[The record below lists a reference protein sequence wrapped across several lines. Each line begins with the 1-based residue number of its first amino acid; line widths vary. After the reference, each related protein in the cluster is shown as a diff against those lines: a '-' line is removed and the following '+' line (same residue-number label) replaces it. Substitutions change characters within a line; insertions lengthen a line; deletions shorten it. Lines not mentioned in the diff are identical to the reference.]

1 MTDQSTEKIIEAVE
15 TYGIPLM
22 KFYLIASVIGVLVA
36 AAVSVA
42 VVIYIIRTYSKIKAR
57 ERKRCGG
64 CEHLNHGDLYSTNPP
79 QYKCEKYGC
88 LVRIT
93 DKCKGGKR

>member
-1 MTDQSTEKIIEAVE
+1 MTDQSTEKIIEAIE

-42 VVIYIIRTYSKIKAR
+42 IVIYIIRTY
-57 ERKRCGG
+57 RKM
-64 CEHLNHGDLYSTNPP
+64 E
-79 QYKCEKYGC
+79 
-88 LVRIT
+88 
-93 DKCKGGKR
+93 DKKH

>member
-1 MTDQSTEKIIEAVE
+1 MTDQSTEKIIQAIE

-22 KFYLIASVIGVLVA
+22 KFYLIASLVGVLIT
-36 AAVSVA
+36 AAVCVTA
-42 VVIYIIRTYSKIKAR
+42 VIHIIRTYSKLKDSA
-57 ERKRCGG
+57 KKTCAG
-64 CEHLNHGDLYSTNPP
+64 CEHLNRGELYPTNPP

-93 DKCKGGKR
+93 DKCKKE

>member
-1 MTDQSTEKIIEAVE
+1 MTDQSTEKIIQAIE

-22 KFYLIASVIGVLVA
+22 KFYLIASLVGVLIT
-36 AAVSVA
+36 AAVSVIA
-42 VVIYIIRTYSKIKAR
+42 VIHIIRTYSKLKDSA
-57 ERKRCGG
+57 KKTCAG
-64 CEHLNHGDLYSTNPP
+64 CEHLNRGELYTTNPP

-93 DKCKGGKR
+93 DKCKKE

>member
-1 MTDQSTEKIIEAVE
+1 MTDQSTEKIIQAIE

-22 KFYLIASVIGVLVA
+22 KFYLIASVIGVLVTF
-36 AAVSVA
+36 AVSIIGVMH
-42 VVIYIIRTYSKIKAR
+42 IIRTYRKMQDR
-57 ERKRCGG
+57 GRKRCGG

-93 DKCKGGKR
+93 DKCKKE

>member
-1 MTDQSTEKIIEAVE
+1 MTDQSTEKIIQAIE

-22 KFYLIASVIGVLVA
+22 KFYLIASLVGILIT
-36 AAVSVA
+36 AAVSII
-42 VVIYIIRTYSKIKAR
+42 VVIHIIRTYSKIKDR
-57 ERKRCGG
+57 GRKRCGG

-93 DKCKGGKR
+93 DKCKKE